1 MILTDKEAES
11 LAADV
16 CCSVFDMRAIEAAIL
31 AKLAS
36 AELPEPATPNESGST
51 QCIVRWLVETPHGW
65 IGSYEKEAIS
75 EQLRQAYAQGAAA
88 QLDRLEKAE
97 EDAERYRWLVDA
109 DMLSSPSVDM
119 ANAFSKYTG
128 SALDAAIDAAMEA
141 SK

>member
-75 EQLRQAYAQGAAA
+75 DQLRQAYAQGAAA
-88 QLDRLEKAE
+88 QLAEKPEAYGRRTG
-97 EDAERYRWLVDA
+97 DGVVRYCMGPDDVFGYEREFTVPLYTRRQ
-109 DMLSSPSVDM
+109 
-119 ANAFSKYTG
+119 AN
-128 SALDAAIDAAMEA
+128 D
-141 SK
+141 